1 MPSSLNL
8 LQHLRTNTDLIFV
21 RKLTLSEELQH
32 QIDALDVDRI
42 PWSIVKSDSNRD
54 TAFSNG
60 YHKIHPVWD
69 NNWKLPVAEEIFN
82 LCVDQFKEIDP
93 DADIKSVV
101 RAILNLTRLDGTM
114 TDASMH
120 QDFKNLTHW
129 SFLVYLRGTSGTT
142 DFATSLTDRAVVQ
155 AVNFEC
161 NKLIAFPSAY
171 AHQGHLPVDNNDRIV
186 LNYVLEID
194 SKVNSRITEKS
205 STMLKKQLGVEHSE
219 Y

>member
-21 RKLTLSEELQH
+21 RKLTLSEELQD
-32 QIDALDVDRI
+32 QINKLDVNNI

-82 LCVDQFKEIDP
+82 LCVEQFKEIDP

-129 SFLVYLRGTSGTT
+129 SFLVYLRGTSGAT
-142 DFATSLTDRAVVQ
+142 DFATSLTDQAVVQ

-205 STMLKKQLGVEHSE
+205 STMLKKHLGVEHSE

>member
-1 MPSSLNL
+1 MAPYSPNL

-21 RKLTLSEELQH
+21 RKLVLSDELQD
-32 QIDALDVDRI
+32 QIDALDVNNI
-42 PWSIVKSDSNRD
+42 PWSIVKLDNDQD

-60 YHKIHPVWD
+60 YHKIYPVWD

-82 LCVDQFKEIDP
+82 LCVEQFKEIDP
-93 DADIKSVV
+93 DAGIKSVV
-101 RAILNLTRLDGTM
+101 RVILNLTRLDGTM

-129 SFLVYLRGTSGTT
+129 SFIVYLRGTSGTT
-142 DFATSLTDRAVVQ
+142 DFNTSLTNRTVVQ
-155 AVNFEC
+155 TVNFEC

-171 AHQGHLPVDNNDRIV
+171 AHQGHLSVDNNDRIV

-194 SKVNSRITEKS
+194 SEFNSRITEKS
-205 STMLKKQLGVEHSE
+205 STTLKKQLGVIP
-219 Y
+219 